1 MSKSKSIFTL
11 NNDNSILT
19 LLNKRSEDLIVKYY
33 NTNCLY
39 PFSSILENNDEV
51 QQQRE
56 NPKQEEGKLGLETVL
71 KSLADAYLEVLKNLI
86 PELTKSE
93 EPEP

>member
-1 MSKSKSIFTL
+1 KAMMKF
-11 NNDNSILT
+11 NN
-19 LLNKRSEDLIVKYY
+19 KEK
-33 NTNCLY
+33 
-39 PFSSILENNDEV
+39 
-51 QQQRE
+51 

-71 KSLADAYLEVLKNLI
+71 KSLADTYLEVLKNLI